1 MYQKKVLMSENQQ
14 IKYLIKVIALV
25 WFVTKIWSYK
35 TWVAERIYPV
45 IPPFDFLK
53 YIPDSL
59 HLIIFG
65 LSLLNLL
72 LIVFLRVNRLLLISL
87 FLFEF
92 LSCLL
97 DTVRW
102 QPWEYMYLCMLAVI
116 IINFSRPKNI
126 IFLFHLLLVSMYLFS
141 GLHKF
146 NRSFL
151 STFWMDEILKD
162 FFGLSL
168 EIILKFKL
176 FFAGLLIPVIEV
188 LLAISLLVS
197 KSKRKI
203 SLLLIIMHICIL
215 ILIGPFGLN
224 YNSVIWFWNFTLIFI
239 LFLLYALPVEK
250 TDSKMIL
257 NNSYWLILWFI
268 MPIFSFFGNWYQYF
282 SFNLYSGKGYQMYI
296 CVNNDN
302 YELKPYLEPV
312 DGKLCKDKPYL
323 NLQNW
328 AMSEIK
334 SAPFPDIEVYQKIG
348 IGMKK
353 KYGNKNVKIFLHNTE
368 TRKTIEL

>member
-1 MYQKKVLMSENQQ
+1 
-14 IKYLIKVIALV
+14 
-25 WFVTKIWSYK
+25 
-35 TWVAERIYPV
+35 
-45 IPPFDFLK
+45 
-53 YIPDSL
+53 
-59 HLIIFG
+59 
-65 LSLLNLL
+65 
-72 LIVFLRVNRLLLISL
+72 
-87 FLFEF
+87 
-92 LSCLL
+92 
-97 DTVRW
+97 
-102 QPWEYMYLCMLAVI
+102 
-116 IINFSRPKNI
+116 
-126 IFLFHLLLVSMYLFS
+126 
-141 GLHKF
+141 F

-203 SLLLIIMHICIL
+203 SFLLIIMHFCIL
-215 ILIGPFGLN
+215 ILIGPCGLN

-250 TDSKMIL
+250 TDSKMML

-348 IGMKK
+348 IEMKK

>member
-1 MYQKKVLMSENQQ
+1 
-14 IKYLIKVIALV
+14 
-25 WFVTKIWSYK
+25 
-35 TWVAERIYPV
+35 
-45 IPPFDFLK
+45 
-53 YIPDSL
+53 
-59 HLIIFG
+59 
-65 LSLLNLL
+65 
-72 LIVFLRVNRLLLISL
+72 
-87 FLFEF
+87 
-92 LSCLL
+92 
-97 DTVRW
+97 
-102 QPWEYMYLCMLAVI
+102 
-116 IINFSRPKNI
+116 
-126 IFLFHLLLVSMYLFS
+126 MYLFS